1 MRWVAAGPARAAD
14 LLRTSF
20 RARLLF
26 AVVGSVG
33 LLLASTLV
41 VVRLQTRRE
50 VDALVQR
57 AVERT
62 NTAFGELEEARRRQ
76 LREYAARFAGSNRL
90 PAALEEAAAGPG
102 AARFLAETALYELQ
116 LAGIPTALAAF
127 ADAGGSPVAAVLDGR
142 ILAGAVAA
150 VPPGAAAIA
159 GGPPEGVGSYQRVH
173 GRLFTTHSVPLALFG
188 TPVGTLTVGV
198 PLDDAVAAQL
208 GRSVGAEV
216 CFLAD
221 GRCLAATPAARR
233 RGLERLVAGA
243 GAAGTPR
250 RVRWNGDRM
259 ALVPARIASAGAAG
273 GVSGV
278 VAVPLE
284 EVLQPFDQLERSQAA
299 AGAVALLVAVAV
311 GAVLSRSFARPV
323 RALVAATRRLAA
335 GDLET
340 RVADAGRDELG
351 TLAAAFN
358 EMAHGLMLKERYRG
372 VLDKVVSREVAEEL
386 LKGEIR
392 LGGETR
398 EVTTLFADVRG
409 FTPLTEGMPPERV
422 ITLLN
427 ELMGRMGAAVEAE
440 GGVVDKFLGDGLMAI
455 FGAPAALPDH
465 PLRAVRAAIRMQ
477 EGVAAL
483 NAGRAARGEARV
495 EVGIG
500 VNTGAAVAGNM
511 GSPGRLNYTV
521 LGESVNVASRLCS
534 VAAGEILVSAPT
546 WARVAGEVDCEP
558 CGERAIRGLSAPVA
572 VFRVRGLRAAPH
584 RAGPV
589 ARATAVLVAVLAGAP
604 VAAQPLPTLAELG
617 FTWSSPGGTVQVTP
631 GGRVEVESHLPDV
644 EREWQVPGSE
654 PALQPR
660 LVLAAD
666 AFAGSRWY
674 ASVAVHAERARPLS
688 RGGASVRV
696 EQAFLRWSPL
706 GGDRLALQAG
716 QFVSPFGGYPAR
728 HHTPDDPFI
737 RPPLPYDHRT
747 MVSAARVPPGPAAFA
762 AWKDAPEPHR
772 REGAPPVWGAPY
784 PAGAMAVGRLGPVE
798 GRVAVLNSAPS
809 SETRRWRFRP
819 GRSAGPSLVAR
830 LGVQLAPEARLAIS
844 YHHGPY
850 LERRPV
856 GGLPPGARARD
867 YDQELWSVEAA
878 FARGR
883 MAARAEVVF
892 DRWEVPRVSRRVHDR
907 SWTGE
912 ARARLSPSLFVAA
925 RYGAVRFGRVE
936 VEASRVPW
944 DYDADRAEAGA
955 GLRLGRNTEV
965 RAEYLFLWTD
975 APPAGNDRAAA
986 IRWSYTF

>member
-1 MRWVAAGPARAAD
+1 MRWTGARGAGAAD

-26 AVVGSVG
+26 ALVGSVG
-33 LLLASTLV
+33 LLLAATLL

-50 VDALVQR
+50 VGALVRR

-62 NTAFGELEEARRRQ
+62 NTAFGEMEEARRRQ
-76 LREYAARFAGSNRL
+76 LGGYAARFAGSNRL

-127 ADAGGSPVAAVLDGR
+127 ADAGGVPVAAVLDGR
-142 ILAGAVAA
+142 VMPDPAGAVPA
-150 VPPGAAAIA
+150 GAAGGAA
-159 GGPPEGVGSYQRVH
+159 GGPEGAGSYHRVG
-173 GRLFTTHSVPLALFG
+173 GRLFTVQTVPLALFG
-188 TPVGTLTVGV
+188 NPVGTLTLGV
-198 PLDDAVAAQL
+198 PLDDAAAEQL

-216 CFLAD
+216 CFLSG
-221 GRCLAATPAARR
+221 GRCLAATAAVRR
-233 RGLERLVAGA
+233 GGLERAIAGA
-243 GAAGTPR
+243 AGAGTPR
-250 RVRWNGDRM
+250 RIRWNGERM
-259 ALVPARIASAGAAG
+259 ALVPARLGRRAGPD
-273 GVSGV
+273 GVSRV

-284 EVLQPFDQLERSQAA
+284 EVLTPFDQLERAQAA

-323 RALVAATRRLAA
+323 RALVSATRRLAA

-340 RVADAGRDELG
+340 RVPRAGRDELG

-409 FTPLTEGMPPERV
+409 FTPMTEGMPPERV

-427 ELMGRMGAAVEAE
+427 ELVGRLGAAVESE
-440 GGVVDKFLGDGLMAI
+440 GGVVDKFLGDGLMAV

-465 PLRAVRAAIRMQ
+465 PLRAVRAAVRMR
-477 EGVAAL
+477 EAVAGV
-483 NAGRAARGEARV
+483 NAERAARGEAGV

-500 VNTGAAVAGNM
+500 VNTGPAVAGNM

-534 VAAGEILVSAPT
+534 LAAGEILVSGAT
-546 WARVAGEVDCEP
+546 WARVAGQVDAVP
-558 CGERAIRGLSAPVA
+558 CGERRIKGLSAPLA
-572 VFRVRGLRAAPH
+572 VFRVRGVRAPPGPG
-584 RAGPV
+584 GPV
-589 ARATAVLVAVLAGAP
+589 ARAAAVLLALLAGAP
-604 VAAQPLPTLAELG
+604 GAAQPLPTLAELG
-617 FTWSSPGGTVQVTP
+617 VAWSSPAGTVQVTP
-631 GGRVEVESHLPDV
+631 RGRLELESHLPRA

-654 PALQPR
+654 PGLQPR

-674 ASVAVHAERARPLS
+674 ASVAVHADRARPLS

-706 GGDRLALQAG
+706 GGDRLAVQAG
-716 QFVSPFGGYPAR
+716 QFASPFGGYPQR
-728 HHTPDDPFI
+728 HHTADDPFI

-747 MVSAARVPPGPAAFA
+747 MVSAARVPAGPAAFA
-762 AWKDAPEPHR
+762 GWKDAPDPHR
-772 REGAPPVWGAPY
+772 PEGASAVWGAPY
-784 PAGAMAVGRLGPVE
+784 PSGALVMGRLGRLD
-798 GRVAVLNSAPS
+798 GLVAVLSSAPS
-809 SETRRWRFRP
+809 SEPRRWRHRP
-819 GRSAGPSLVAR
+819 GEGAGASVAAR
-830 LGVQLAPEARLAIS
+830 LGLQLAPEARVGVS
-844 YHHGPY
+844 YHRGPY
-850 LERRPV
+850 LEPDPA
-856 GGLPPGARARD
+856 GGLPPGARAGD
-867 YDQELWSVEAA
+867 YDQELWAVEAA

-883 MAARAEVVF
+883 MTARVEVLF
-892 DRWEVPRVSRRVHDR
+892 DRWEVPRVSRRVRDR
-907 SWTGE
+907 SWTAE

-925 RYGAVRFGRVE
+925 RYGAVRFGRVA
-936 VEASRVPW
+936 VEGRPVPW

-955 GLRLGRNTEV
+955 GLRLGRNTEL
-965 RAEYLFLWTD
+965 RAEYLILWTD
-975 APPAGNDRAAA
+975 APPAGGDRAAA
-986 IRWSYTF
+986 VRWSYRF